1 MEFGYSPTDCI
12 RHLFWGG
19 QWRHRNTIAAYAHLF
34 ANWLPR
40 LLISFERLCTSEF
53 WRNASSFKKYRK
65 AMSDYMNE
73 DDPLEFDLYSVGDVE
88 KKISSLKNRAR
99 ESRIGEIKD
108 LIRDD
113 LDDIEGASE
122 WASWAAYRMV

>member
-1 MEFGYSPTDCI
+1 
-12 RHLFWGG
+12 
-19 QWRHRNTIAAYAHLF
+19 
-34 ANWLPR
+34 
-40 LLISFERLCTSEF
+40 
-53 WRNASSFKKYRK
+53 
-65 AMSDYMNE
+65 MNE

-99 ESRIGEIKD
+99 ESRVGEIKD

>member
-1 MEFGYSPTDCI
+1 
-12 RHLFWGG
+12 
-19 QWRHRNTIAAYAHLF
+19 
-34 ANWLPR
+34 
-40 LLISFERLCTSEF
+40 
-53 WRNASSFKKYRK
+53 
-65 AMSDYMNE
+65 MSDYMNE

-99 ESRIGEIKD
+99 VGEIKD

>member
-1 MEFGYSPTDCI
+1 
-12 RHLFWGG
+12 
-19 QWRHRNTIAAYAHLF
+19 LF
-34 ANWLPR
+34 ANWLLRP

-53 WRNASSFKKYRK
+53 WKNASFSKKYRK

-73 DDPLEFDLYSVGDVE
+73 DDPLEFDLYSVEDVE

-99 ESRIGEIKD
+99 ESRVGEIKD